1 MEKIKYIKGQKN
13 KTIEIRK
20 TFRELG
26 AINADMNNYDDL
38 TKLYYLD
45 YDTVNIV
52 SKNRILGQLL
62 MKHGEELQP
71 IENKLPKTWEGW
83 VEMNPEIKEEFFIN
97 TCSSIEYQPHGE
109 KRGTLHYNNLFSKED
124 AEGLLALIKLKR
136 LRDCYNDRWE
146 PDWNNDSETKF
157 CIVFCSNKIELTI
170 HINDN
175 TFLAFRT
182 QELRNEF
189 FNNFKDLINKAKMWL

>member
-20 TFRELG
+20 IFRELG

-71 IENKLPKTWEGW
+71 IENKLPKTWEEW
-83 VEMNPEIKEEFFIN
+83 VKMNPTVRDEFYIN
-97 TCSSIEYQPHGE
+97 THSEVIKQNKDWERTIYDFS
-109 KRGTLHYNNLFSKED
+109 NLASKED

-136 LRDCYNDRWE
+136 LRDYYNNGCE
-146 PDWNNDSETKF
+146 PDWNNDGETKF
-157 CIVFCSNKIELTI
+157 CIVSCSNRIELTI
-170 HINDN
+170 HIDNN

-182 QELRNEF
+182 QELRNKF
-189 FNNFKDLINKAKMWL
+189 FNNFKDLIEKAKMWL